1 MENRGSK
8 SMVRANLLGR
18 IVLLSGPAHLHLHW
32 AWSWWVSDCTRS
44 AISYALPTSSLP
56 PRHCRSQASASSS
69 PALHPHCHQ
78 RPPRWYGMS
87 RTPRIPFD
95 VLKPLVRLLFFRVLV
110 IAVWFLP
117 WYGRRSPSWSTLLPV
132 PPDVLCPALCSRF
145 RRLDWGS
152 YLRSNS
158 RAVLGCSPVLN

>member
-1 MENRGSK
+1 MEAKVLFALICWAELYSFLGLLPSTSIGPDPEFLTAPARPFPRRCRLRPCLPAAAAG
-8 SMVRANLLGR
+8 NLR
-18 IVLLSGPAHLHLHW
+18 
-32 AWSWWVSDCTRS
+32 R
-44 AISYALPTSSLP
+44 
-56 PRHCRSQASASSS
+56 R
-69 PALHPHCHQ
+69 
-78 RPPRWYGMS
+78 RPPTATELVWYVPHS
-87 RTPRIPFD
+87 PF
-95 VLKPLVRLLFFRVLV
+95 PFRCFEASGSLLFFRVLV

-158 RAVLGCSPVLN
+158 RVVLGFSHVLN